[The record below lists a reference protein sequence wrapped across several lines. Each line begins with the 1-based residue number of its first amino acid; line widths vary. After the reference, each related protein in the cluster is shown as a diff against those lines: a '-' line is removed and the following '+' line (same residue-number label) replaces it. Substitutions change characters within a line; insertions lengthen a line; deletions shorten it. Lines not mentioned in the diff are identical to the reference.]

1 MSSRIPGPGRWTTL
15 HRLLPVPFRRFP
27 DFLADMTHRYGN
39 VLAFSL
45 PWRSYV
51 FVNEPALIKDI
62 LVTQQHAFSKSL
74 GTRVLRLL
82 LGDGLLTSEDPL
94 HRQMR
99 RIVQPAFHR
108 ERMAEYARVMERDAE
123 DFVERITPNEPFDAH
138 AAMTELT
145 LRIATETLFG
155 SDESESA
162 RLVREALRLMM
173 NEFPKMLTPAGAMLT
188 RLPLPSTRRFWRAR
202 TMLDEIVYGLIA
214 RRRLDPSARTDAL
227 SMLLAA
233 GDGET
238 NGVTPSPLTAL
249 GINSVEGPS
258 DEQIRDEI
266 MTLFM
271 AGHETTANTLT
282 WALFLLAQHEDV
294 ERRVAL
300 AARDGDRAYL
310 ERVVKEVLR
319 IYPPAWIIGR
329 ETLRDVTL
337 SDGSQIPAK
346 TTVFMVPL
354 LLHRKPEYF
363 TDPERFE
370 PDRWLEGEP
379 APFAYIPFGG
389 GARRCIGDEFAL
401 RETTIVLET
410 LLRRYR
416 FALEPGARVETAP
429 LVTLRPAGPVPMR
442 ALSRFASERLRNS
455 RAPLR

>member
-1 MSSRIPGPGRWTTL
+1 
-15 HRLLPVPFRRFP
+15 
-27 DFLADMTHRYGN
+27 
-39 VLAFSL
+39 
-45 PWRSYV
+45 V
-51 FVNEPALIKDI
+51 FVNDPALVKDI

-108 ERMAEYARVMERDAE
+108 ERIAEYARVMERDVAE
-123 DFVERITPNEPFDAH
+123 FVERITPNETFDAH

-155 SDESESA
+155 SDESDSTRVVA
-162 RLVREALRLMM
+162 EALQLMM
-173 NEFPKMLTPAGAMLT
+173 NEFPKMLSPAGAMLA

-202 TMLDEIVYGLIA
+202 AMLDEIVYGLIA
-214 RRRLDPSARTDAL
+214 RRRLDPRDRTDAL

-233 GDGET
+233 QDADQDCHPERSRRT
-238 NGVTPSPLTAL
+238 
-249 GINSVEGPS
+249 

-282 WALFLLAQHEDV
+282 WSLFLLAQHEEVD
-294 ERRVAL
+294 RRAAL
-300 AARDGDRAYL
+300 AARDGDRDYL

-319 IYPPAWIIGR
+319 LYPPAWIIGR
-329 ETLRDVTL
+329 EALRDVTL
-337 SDGSQIPAK
+337 SGGSRIPAK

-354 LLHRKPEYF
+354 LLHRKPQTF
-363 TDPERFE
+363 THPDRFE

-379 APFAYIPFGG
+379 PPFAYIPFGG

-442 ALSRFASERLRNS
+442 AIARVASE
-455 RAPLR
+455 PLRSSEASLR